1 MKKQWKKAVSI
12 GCAACM
18 LASTMPM
25 GFNLVAEAQGIEIQS
40 DEVATSGTWGTCEWN
55 LDENGV
61 LTISGG
67 VAESLGGK
75 GAPWRNICKQI
86 QEINITGN
94 IDFNKTDIQL
104 KYLFGNCK
112 NMVKI
117 NGLEKIDTSE
127 VINMKEMFSD
137 CSSLKELDV
146 SKFNTSQ
153 VVNMSDMFH
162 GCTVLTKLDLSN
174 FDTSKVTDME
184 WMFYACS
191 SLKEID
197 LSNFDTS
204 KVTNMEWIFGYCD
217 ALIKLD
223 LSNFDTSN
231 VTNMSSMFECCRNLK
246 ELDVSGFQTGQVT
259 NMIGMFQDCNSLK
272 ELNVRGFDTASVTR
286 MDSMFYGCNNLE
298 KLDVTGFDTGNVTN
312 MSGMFEGCRNLKELD
327 VSGFQTGQVTN
338 MIGMFEG
345 CRNLKELNV
354 RGFDTANVTR
364 MNYMFCG
371 CNNLEKLDVTGFDT
385 DNVTNMYYMFY
396 GCRNLKELD
405 VSGFQTGN
413 VTNMYYMFS
422 YCSNLGKLDLGN
434 FDLSKV
440 YYLDHILAFSNLT
453 EIVVPTYDKDAS
465 FYSLLLDGMKF
476 GKWKDVTDNISYETK
491 PDKLQ
496 AGHRYVLTEN
506 AEVSGTWGTCDW
518 EWQDGTLTVKG
529 GVAQSIEDCP
539 FISSEQLLRKADIH
553 RVNIIGDITFEKEEV
568 SLCRMFKGCEVLE
581 EIVGLEKMDVSTVT
595 NMDEMFSGCKSLR
608 KIDMSGWNT
617 SQVKSCDSIFGVCK
631 FDFVTM
637 PNILGNDD
645 TKRNFVVQ
653 LIFLDNTAA
662 DQLSN
667 GSWCDVTADIY
678 YDNKPDMLEEGH
690 TYVNT
695 KVYKP
700 QVNSE
705 NGVTIKKENGG
716 VFDSDI
722 ELNVSDV
729 TTNEDYANYAETAKK
744 LGETNFL
751 YDIALEKDGEAIQ
764 PDGKILVSIPLPDDM
779 SEEAR
784 VYCINE
790 DGTATD
796 MDAVFA
802 DGYLTFATNHFSVY
816 AVVEKNAII
825 GDVNGDGTFNMA
837 DAALVRRYVANLNVT
852 IDTSAADVNKDGK
865 IDMVDYALM
874 RRALAN
880 WDVALK

>member
-40 DEVATSGTWGTCEWN
+40 DEAATSGTWGTCEWN

-184 WMFYACS
+184 WMFDGCMN
-191 SLKEID
+191 LKEID

-204 KVTNMEWIFGYCD
+204 KVTNMDHMFGFCD

-231 VTNMSSMFECCRNLK
+231 VTNMSDMFEGCRNLK

-286 MDSMFYGCNNLE
+286 MDSMFYGCN
-298 KLDVTGFDTGNVTN
+298 T
-312 MSGMFEGCRNLKELD
+312 
-327 VSGFQTGQVTN
+327 
-338 MIGMFEG
+338 
-345 CRNLKELNV
+345 
-354 RGFDTANVTR
+354 
-364 MNYMFCG
+364 
-371 CNNLEKLDVTGFDT
+371 LEKLDVTGFDT
-385 DNVTNMYYMFY
+385 DNVTNMCYMFY

-465 FYSLLLDGMKF
+465 FCSLLLDGMKL

-506 AEVSGTWGTCDW
+506 AEISGTWGTCDW

-695 KVYKP
+695 KV
-700 QVNSE
+700 
-705 NGVTIKKENGG
+705 
-716 VFDSDI
+716 
-722 ELNVSDV
+722 
-729 TTNEDYANYAETAKK
+729 
-744 LGETNFL
+744 
-751 YDIALEKDGEAIQ
+751 
-764 PDGKILVSIPLPDDM
+764 
-779 SEEAR
+779 
-784 VYCINE
+784 
-790 DGTATD
+790 
-796 MDAVFA
+796 
-802 DGYLTFATNHFSVY
+802 
-816 AVVEKNAII
+816 
-825 GDVNGDGTFNMA
+825 
-837 DAALVRRYVANLNVT
+837 
-852 IDTSAADVNKDGK
+852 
-865 IDMVDYALM
+865 
-874 RRALAN
+874 
-880 WDVALK
+880 